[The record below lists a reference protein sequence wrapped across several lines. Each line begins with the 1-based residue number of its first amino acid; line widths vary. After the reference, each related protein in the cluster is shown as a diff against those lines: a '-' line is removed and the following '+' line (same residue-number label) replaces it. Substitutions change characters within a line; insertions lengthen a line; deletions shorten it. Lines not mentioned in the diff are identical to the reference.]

1 MNQSPAPEMNPGD
14 IPKPPAPLS
23 IDAIIDKIEKLPIT
37 ASEKK
42 EFLATLKDNM
52 LHPERGEIENLN
64 RIQAKYMTPIEPM
77 NYPPIQS
84 GPYGMSGMPGHGIPG
99 YGMPGYGMVSGGMP
113 MTTAHFEILK
123 NKLDSVQL
131 ELVDLLRHVKDY
143 TQRYMNAVRQAD
155 IEKINSYIN
164 GVLEV
169 DKKMQDAKQQAAE
182 LEKAAA
188 AEAAP
193 ADEEPETR
201 KSIIGRATDGIKN
214 FFGGLGNN
222 VSGITDLVSNT
233 ATMANNLLSK
243 PVLGSGA
250 ETSNTAA
257 GVSSNT
263 TNNTIQKGPKNIVSV
278 DDYISNMNQI
288 EGSGANTTTN
298 ANAISNMNMINQ
310 SGSQPQN
317 QSKNQAE
324 MKENGK
330 GNDVELE
337 NAINSLNAKINDD
350 IDNTIKKQEQAK
362 QPPQQSGGSRTVKR
376 RKGNNQYHNSNK
388 TRLATRIELL
398 KMRLTKK
405 RLTEQ
410 LKGKVSGKTHKR
422 K

>member
-1 MNQSPAPEMNPGD
+1 MNQSPAPGMNPGMNPGD

-37 ASEKK
+37 DSEKK

-84 GPYGMSGMPGHGIPG
+84 GPYGMSGMPGHGMPG
-99 YGMPGYGMVSGGMP
+99 YGIPGYGMVSGGMP

-169 DKKMQDAKQQAAE
+169 DKKMQDAKQQATE

-201 KSIIGRATDGIKN
+201 KSIIGRATDGIKILC
-214 FFGGLGNN
+214 FYE
-222 VSGITDLVSNT
+222 GIHS
-233 ATMANNLLSK
+233 A
-243 PVLGSGA
+243 
-250 ETSNTAA
+250 
-257 GVSSNT
+257 
-263 TNNTIQKGPKNIVSV
+263 
-278 DDYISNMNQI
+278 
-288 EGSGANTTTN
+288 
-298 ANAISNMNMINQ
+298 
-310 SGSQPQN
+310 
-317 QSKNQAE
+317 
-324 MKENGK
+324 
-330 GNDVELE
+330 
-337 NAINSLNAKINDD
+337 
-350 IDNTIKKQEQAK
+350 
-362 QPPQQSGGSRTVKR
+362 
-376 RKGNNQYHNSNK
+376 
-388 TRLATRIELL
+388 
-398 KMRLTKK
+398 
-405 RLTEQ
+405 
-410 LKGKVSGKTHKR
+410 
-422 K
+422 

>member
-1 MNQSPAPEMNPGD
+1 MNPD
-14 IPKPPAPLS
+14 NSQKPPAPLS
-23 IDAIIDKIEKLPIT
+23 IDAIIDKIAKLPIT
-37 ASEKK
+37 DREKK

-64 RIQAKYMTPIEPM
+64 RIQAKYMTPIQPI
-77 NYPPIQS
+77 NYPPIQ
-84 GPYGMSGMPGHGIPG
+84 PGMNEISSIPG
-99 YGMPGYGMVSGGMP
+99 YGVPGYGMGGGLP

-169 DKKMQDAKQQAAE
+169 DKKMEEAKQQAAQ

-193 ADEEPETR
+193 EEEEPETR

-243 PVLGSGA
+243 PVLGSGD
-250 ETSNTAA
+250 TSNTAA
-257 GVSSNT
+257 SVSSNT
-263 TNNTIQKGPKNIVSV
+263 NINKGPKNIVSV
-278 DDYISNMNQI
+278 DEYISNMNQI
-288 EGSGANTTTN
+288 EGSSGDNNSGNTSGNT
-298 ANAISNMNMINQ
+298 ISNMNAINQ
-310 SGSQPQN
+310 SGNQPGN
-317 QSKNQAE
+317 QSGNQSQNE
-324 MKENGK
+324 KKE

-350 IDNTIKKQEQAK
+350 IDNTIKKQGQIN
-362 QPPQQSGGSRTVKR
+362 QQQSGGSRTR
-376 RKGNNQYHNSNK
+376 RKRNNFKNDNKK
-388 TRLATRIELL
+388 TRLAARIELL

-410 LKGKVSGKTHKR
+410 LKEKQSGKTHKR